1 MLPKLSHPTF
11 DVIIP
16 TTKEKVKVRPML
28 VKEEKILLIAKQS
41 DDRAEQLNA
50 IKQVCNNCIVTPN
63 VKVDDLAFVD
73 MEYLFLKI
81 RSFSISNKVKVS
93 YRDNED
99 EKVYNFEL
107 DFDKVETKQETES
120 NPVIDL
126 GDNISLV
133 LRYPPVSVYTD
144 KSFFNLEDDKVFET
158 ILLSSM
164 TKIFENDKA
173 YDCKSVQ
180 KAELLEFINS
190 IPAKQYEKI
199 QEFFNSVP
207 TLYYA
212 IEYKNEKE
220 TERKI
225 ELRTL
230 EDFFTFG

>member
-41 DDRAEQLNA
+41 DDRSEQLNA

-81 RSFSISNKVKVS
+81 RSFSISNKAKVS
-93 YRDNED
+93 YKDNED

-133 LRYPPVSVYTD
+133 LKYPPVSVYTD

-173 YDCKSVQ
+173 YDCKSAQ

-190 IPAKQYEKI
+190 IPAKPYEKI

-212 IEYKNEKE
+212 IEYKNEKG

>member
-11 DVIIP
+11 DVVIP
-16 TTKEKVKVRPML
+16 TTKEKIKVRPML

-41 DDRAEQLNA
+41 EDRAEQLNA

-81 RSFSISNKVKVS
+81 RSFSISNKTKVS

-107 DFDKVETKQETES
+107 DFDKVETKQDS
-120 NPVIDL
+120 DANPVIDL

-133 LRYPPVSVYTD
+133 LKYPPVSVYTD
-144 KSFFNLEDDKVFET
+144 KEFFNLADDKVFET

-173 YDCKSVQ
+173 YDCKTVQ
-180 KAELLEFINS
+180 KTELLEFINS

-212 IEYKNEKE
+212 IEYKNEKG

-225 ELRTL
+225 ELRSL
-230 EDFFTFG
+230 DDFFTFG

>member
-1 MLPKLSHPTF
+1 MALPKIDKPLFEMT
-11 DVIIP
+11 IP
-16 TTKEKVKVRPML
+16 SQKRTIKLRPFV
-28 VKEEKILLIAKQS
+28 VKEEKILLTAQQS
-41 DDRAEQLNA
+41 GQEKDIVIA
-50 IKQVCNNCIVTPN
+50 IKQVLQNCIQDPTF
-63 VKVDDLAFVD
+63 DIDTLTTFDL
-73 MEYLFLKI
+73 EYMFLKLRA
-81 RSFSISNKVKVS
+81 RSVNNIIEVS

-107 DFDKVETKQETES
+107 DFDKVETKQDTES

-133 LRYPPVSVYTD
+133 LKYPPVSVYTD

-199 QEFFNSVP
+199 QEFCLVS
-207 TLYYA
+207 
-212 IEYKNEKE
+212 
-220 TERKI
+220 
-225 ELRTL
+225 
-230 EDFFTFG
+230 

>member
-81 RSFSISNKVKVS
+81 RSFSISNKAKVS
-93 YRDNED
+93 YKDNED

-107 DFDKVETKQETES
+107 DFDKVETKQDTES

-144 KSFFNLEDDKVFET
+144 KSFFTLEDDKVFET

-190 IPAKQYEKI
+190 IPA
-199 QEFFNSVP
+199 
-207 TLYYA
+207 
-212 IEYKNEKE
+212 
-220 TERKI
+220 
-225 ELRTL
+225 
-230 EDFFTFG
+230 

>member
-1 MLPKLSHPTF
+1 
-11 DVIIP
+11 
-16 TTKEKVKVRPML
+16 ML
-28 VKEEKILLIAKQS
+28 VKEEKILLMAKQS
-41 DDRAEQLNA
+41 DERADQLNS

-81 RSFSISNKVKVS
+81 RSYSISNKTKAS

-99 EKVYNFEL
+99 EKVYNFEI
-107 DFDKVETKQETES
+107 DFDKVEVKQDNES

-144 KSFFNLEDDKVFET
+144 KEFFNLSDDKVFET
-158 ILLSSM
+158 VLLASM

-173 YDCKSVQ
+173 YDCKNVQ
-180 KAELLEFINS
+180 KAEL
-190 IPAKQYEKI
+190 
-199 QEFFNSVP
+199 QEFFNSIP
-207 TLYYA
+207 SLYYA
-212 IEYKNEKE
+212 IEYKNEKG